1 MQKQK
6 KETLKHFLIE
16 CVELKTI
23 RNKIKNVRNEYEIK
37 KILLLFEED
46 QEKIKEGK
54 KTFLEMWNERKRRL
68 SLKTKNQY
76 CK

>member
-37 KILLLFEED
+37 KKTSVLRRRS
-46 QEKIKEGK
+46 K
-54 KTFLEMWNERKRRL
+54 KN
-68 SLKTKNQY
+68 
-76 CK
+76 